1 MSSLQKDLFKSQLPP
16 LEALQ
21 EDPNSTSDVQP
32 EARSEQHQFA
42 LPKRQLRDY
51 SPLTWNEYF
60 DTRDDIEIHGK
71 TKDGKV
77 PPVFVMHHG
86 AGHSGLSY
94 GLTAKR
100 IRTITNSECSILAY
114 DCRDHGSTK
123 TLNDL
128 DLSLATMSDDLCK
141 LIEHIYGE
149 QKPDIILVGHSMG
162 GAVIVDAANQ
172 RRIPN
177 LLGVVVL
184 DVVEGSALEALS
196 SMSAFLNNRPSQFET
211 VQDAIKWGVK
221 SGTVHTL
228 ESARLS
234 FPPLVRKKDENDD
247 SSPYIWR
254 TNLGATQK
262 FWQGWFQGLSEKF
275 LTARAAKFLVLAGTD
290 RLDKPLI
297 IGQMQGKFQMDI
309 FADAGHAIHEDQPSR
324 LAQCLVEFWKR
335 NKRLILPPKVP
346 MPPPPKKSS

>member
-1 MSSLQKDLFKSQLPP
+1 
-16 LEALQ
+16 
-21 EDPNSTSDVQP
+21 
-32 EARSEQHQFA
+32 
-42 LPKRQLRDY
+42 
-51 SPLTWNEYF
+51 
-60 DTRDDIEIHGK
+60 
-71 TKDGKV
+71 
-77 PPVFVMHHG
+77 MHHG

-94 GLTAKR
+94 GMTAKR
-100 IRTITNSECSILAY
+100 IRAMTNSECSILAY
-114 DCRDHGSTK
+114 DCRGHGSTQ
-123 TLNDL
+123 TLDDL
-128 DLSLATMSDDLCK
+128 DLSLATMSDDLCNI
-141 LIEHIYGE
+141 IEHVYGKE
-149 QKPDIILVGHSMG
+149 KPDIILVGHSMG
-162 GAVIVDAANQ
+162 GAVVVDAANQ

-196 SMSAFLNNRPSQFET
+196 SMTAFLNNRPSQFQT
-211 VQDAIKWGVK
+211 IQDVIKWGVK
-221 SGTVHTL
+221 SGTVHNL

-234 FPPLVRKKDENDD
+234 FPPLVRKADENDE

-262 FWQGWFQGLSEKF
+262 FWQGWFQGLSDKF

-309 FADAGHAIHEDQPSR
+309 FVDAGHAIQEDQPSR

-346 MPPPPKKSS
+346 MPPMPKKQG